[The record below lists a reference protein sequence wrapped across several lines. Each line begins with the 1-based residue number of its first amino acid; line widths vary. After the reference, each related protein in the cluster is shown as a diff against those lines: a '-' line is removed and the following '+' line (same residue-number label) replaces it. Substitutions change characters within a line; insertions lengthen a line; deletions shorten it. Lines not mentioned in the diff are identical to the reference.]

1 MKRTAVAVIFLL
13 AAGSCPAWLCA
24 APAAQKNTDARI
36 ADLEKRM
43 AELEALLS
51 QLAAAGASPDV
62 AELQRRLDLLSAEL
76 EKARLGEAAAPKELT
91 SFSGLG
97 PAASKVYGRERGVS
111 IGGYGEAIVQD
122 YAATADDGTR
132 TGKER
137 VADLLRAVLYFGYKF
152 NDTIVLNTEIEF
164 EHGTTGEGS
173 EEKGEVSVE
182 FATLDFLLHKSF
194 NARAGLMLMPVGII
208 NEMHEPPTF
217 LGVRRPDVETRVLPS
232 TWREVGVGVFGDL
245 GPVSYRA
252 YVVNGFDAEGFSG
265 DEGLREGRQ
274 GGSEATARD
283 LGFVARADYHGFEGL
298 VAGASFYTGHSGQGA
313 EDGRGRRI
321 DGGITMY
328 DVHAEYA
335 FRGLQIRALWASIRV
350 DDADRISRDI
360 LMLDPS
366 DPNNPSMA
374 EESVGSR
381 IEGWYGQAGYD
392 VLTPFSADTVQSLIP
407 FVRYER
413 YDTQDRVPSG
423 FVTTGA
429 NDVKVLTYGAVYK
442 PIPHLA
448 IKLDF
453 QDVDR
458 GDDSG
463 TDQVNAGISY
473 LF

>member
-1 MKRTAVAVIFLL
+1 MKRVAAVVLL
-13 AAGSCPAWLCA
+13 SAMAGFCPAWLGA
-24 APAAQKNTDARI
+24 ASAAEKTSDARI
-36 ADLEKRM
+36 ADLEKRV
-43 AELEALLS
+43 AELETLLKKLTAS
-51 QLAAAGASPDV
+51 GASADV
-62 AELQRRLDLLSAEL
+62 VELQRRLDLLADEL
-76 EKARLGEAAAPKELT
+76 EKARIGEAASPRELT

-97 PAASKVYGRERGVS
+97 PAASKVYGSERGVS
-111 IGGYGEAIVQD
+111 IGGYGEALVQD
-122 YAATADDGTR
+122 YAASADDGTR

-152 NDTIVLNTEIEF
+152 TDTIVLNTEIEF

-182 FATLDFLLHKSF
+182 FATLDFLLDDAI
-194 NARAGLMLMPVGII
+194 NIRTGLVLMPVGII

-217 LGVRRPDVETRVLPS
+217 LGARRPDVESRVIPS
-232 TWREVGVGVFGDL
+232 TWREIGVGVFGDL

-265 DEGLREGRQ
+265 DQGLREGRQ

-283 LGFVARADYHGFEGL
+283 LGFVARADYNGIAGL

-313 EDGRGRRI
+313 EDSHGRRI
-321 DGGITMY
+321 DGGITLY
-328 DVHAEYA
+328 DLHAEYV
-335 FRGLQIRALWASIRV
+335 FRGLQIRALWANVRV
-350 DDADRISRDI
+350 RDAERISRDI

-374 EESVGSR
+374 EEAVGSR
-381 IEGWYGQAGYD
+381 IQGWYGQVGYD
-392 VLTPFSADTVQSLIP
+392 LLSSFSGGTAQSVIP

-413 YDTQDRVPSG
+413 YDTQDRVPTD
-423 FVTTGA
+423 FITTGA
-429 NDVKVLTYGAVYK
+429 NDVKVVTYGAVYK

-453 QDVDR
+453 QDIDR
-458 GDDSG
+458 GDNTG
-463 TDQVNAGISY
+463 TDQVNAGISW

>member
-1 MKRTAVAVIFLL
+1 MKRLAVAVLPILM
-13 AAGSCPAWLCA
+13 AGLCPAWLYA
-24 APAAQKNTDARI
+24 APAAEKGSEARI
-36 ADLEKRM
+36 EDLEQRVG
-43 AELEALLS
+43 ELEILLK
-51 QLAAAGASPDV
+51 QLAANGASADV
-62 AELQRRLDLLSAEL
+62 VELQRRLDLLAAEL
-76 EKARLGEAAAPKELT
+76 EKARLGEAAGPRELK

-97 PAASKVYGRERGVS
+97 PAASKVYGSERGVS
-111 IGGYGEAIVQD
+111 IGGYGEALVQD
-122 YAATADDGTR
+122 YAATADDGAR

-152 NDTIVLNTEIEF
+152 NDKIVLNTEIEV
-164 EHGTTGEGS
+164 EHSTTGEGS

-182 FATLDFLLHKSF
+182 FATLDFLLHKTI
-194 NARAGLMLMPVGII
+194 NVRTGLVLLPVGII

-217 LGVRRPDVETRVLPS
+217 LGVRRPDVERLVLPS
-232 TWREVGVGVFGDL
+232 TWREIGVGVFGDL
-245 GPVSYRA
+245 GPISYRA
-252 YVVNGFDAEGFSG
+252 YVVNGFDAEGFSAA
-265 DEGLREGRQ
+265 EGLREGRQ

-283 LGFVARADYHGFEGL
+283 LGFVARADFHGVAGL

-313 EDGRGRRI
+313 EDSRGRRI

-328 DVHAEYA
+328 DLHAEYA
-335 FRGLQIRALWASIRV
+335 FRGLQIRALWADVRV
-350 DDADRISRDI
+350 EDADRISRDI
-360 LMLDPS
+360 LSLDPS

-381 IEGWYGQAGYD
+381 IQGWYTQAGYD
-392 VLTPFSADTVQSLIP
+392 ILSPFAGNTAQSVIP

-423 FVTTGA
+423 FVTTGKH
-429 NDVKVLTYGAVYK
+429 DVKVMTYGAVYK

-448 IKLDF
+448 IKLDI
-453 QDVDR
+453 QDIDR

-463 TDQVNAGISY
+463 TDQVNAGISW